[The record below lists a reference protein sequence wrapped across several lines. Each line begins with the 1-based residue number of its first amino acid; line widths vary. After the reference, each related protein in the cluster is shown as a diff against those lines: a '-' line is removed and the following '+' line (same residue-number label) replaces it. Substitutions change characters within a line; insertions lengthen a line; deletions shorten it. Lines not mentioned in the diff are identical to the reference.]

1 MCRQES
7 NQRLVFLL
15 TCCSNLTV
23 GFHVCVTAFFFFF
36 NLTQKGNNLQA
47 FISMRAQ
54 RWSHALF
61 SGASLPVQEALG
73 ANWFRWHLLCSSGST
88 SLPCGQLNTGTGC
101 PHRLWCL
108 LLGHLQNPPGR
119 DVLCVAQL
127 EPGGW
132 TRRPTEVPSNF
143 NHSLK

>member
-1 MCRQES
+1 
-7 NQRLVFLL
+7 
-15 TCCSNLTV
+15 
-23 GFHVCVTAFFFFF
+23 
-36 NLTQKGNNLQA
+36 
-47 FISMRAQ
+47 MRAQ

-143 NHSLK
+143 NHSLKQFHKYMPWEVTWPGREGRSLIFCLLYSRQLFWGSCCLCPLLCSSRLR